1 MLRYA
6 PIFAGI
12 ALIVGL
18 TIVQSRMTDRFS
30 DANYSADQQAIL
42 LKNVPLN
49 FGDWRGVDKEVNE
62 TVRQTAGA
70 IGAVSRQYRNIRTG
84 EEVDLWL
91 IVGHA
96 REISAHTP
104 NICYKASGWEPRAST
119 DSLYP
124 MTFAKDD
131 AQFWTNTYYREDTIA
146 GRRFLQRV
154 FWSWFNP
161 EDESHEGKV
170 VWEAPKNP
178 WYHFGNTRALFKMY
192 FTSEMRDPLETTDQS
207 ACIMFARDFLPIVNS
222 ALAQVYGG
230 APTATSPGGSSASPV
245 TAETPKLDFE
255 TAATPSIEDAAEP
268 VDNAGT
274 YEATPP
280 AATVPAPEP
289 AESAEPAAAPK

>member
-6 PIFAGI
+6 PIVAGV

-18 TIVQSRMTDRFS
+18 TIVQIQMTDRFS
-30 DANYSADQQAIL
+30 GANYGAEEHAKL
-42 LKNVPLN
+42 LANVPMN
-49 FGDWRGVDKEVNE
+49 FGDWRGIDKDVSE

-70 IGAVSRQYRNIRTG
+70 IGAVSRQYRNVRTG

-124 MTFAKDD
+124 MTFAEDD
-131 AQFWTNTYYREDTIA
+131 AQFWTNTYYREDTVA

-161 EDESHEGKV
+161 EDESHQGKV
-170 VWEAPKNP
+170 IWEAPKNP
-178 WYHFGNTRALFKMY
+178 WYHFGNSRALFKMY

-207 ACIMFARDFLPIVNS
+207 ACIMFAREFLPIVNA
-222 ALAQVYGG
+222 ALGHVYSG
-230 APTATSPGGSSASPV
+230 TPV
-245 TAETPKLDFE
+245 TAIAGESSPLPVAPETPRLD
-255 TAATPSIEDAAEP
+255 ADIAGTPPAEST
-268 VDNAGT
+268 GT

-280 AATVPAPEP
+280 AATVPAPAVGNSTEP
-289 AESAEPAAAPK
+289 QAAPK